1 VVATAPRHYRG
12 AGDRSHTIDYEA
24 EQHAARAQAI
34 IRALAIT
41 AHEHMRDNHWLYCF
55 EALDRLLAPVCEA
68 LTTLTWELMESSSD
82 TQEATEVAGSQP
94 LKTEEGN

>member
-1 VVATAPRHYRG
+1 ME
-12 AGDRSHTIDYEA
+12 EA
-24 EQHAARAQAI
+24 MNELHENTPDLSTDLRLLRQAI
-34 IRALAIT
+34 IRALAVA
-41 AHEHMRDNHWLYCF
+41 AHEHMRDNHWLYYF
-55 EALDRLLAPVCEA
+55 EALDRLLAPVRKA